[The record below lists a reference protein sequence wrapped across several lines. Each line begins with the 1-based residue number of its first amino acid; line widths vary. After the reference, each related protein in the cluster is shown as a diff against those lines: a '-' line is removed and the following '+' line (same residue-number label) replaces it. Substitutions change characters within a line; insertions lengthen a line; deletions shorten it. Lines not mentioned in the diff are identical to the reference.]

1 MNLSIEEEVDF
12 SNPEKGEIRASQGL
26 KIDSSE
32 NTKKKEV
39 KIPSP

>member
-12 SNPEKGEIRASQGL
+12 SNPEKWEIRASHGL
-26 KIDSSE
+26 KIDSSGD
-32 NTKKKEV
+32 TKKKEV